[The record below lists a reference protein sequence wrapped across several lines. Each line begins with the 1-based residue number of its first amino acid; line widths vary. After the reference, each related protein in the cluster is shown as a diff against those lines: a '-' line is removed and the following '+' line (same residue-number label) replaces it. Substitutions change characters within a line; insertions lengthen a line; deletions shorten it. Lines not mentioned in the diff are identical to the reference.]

1 MWPFAKIETV
11 EEPPAPVD
19 PEAES
24 LALVRTSKAVLD
36 TIDADMLAFRTRFKV
51 RTDKFGRLLA
61 IESATLTGRAKIEAE
76 WQGLLRRRDKAVAEW
91 HSALHEWVGA
101 KEARERERKELTP

>member
-1 MWPFAKIETV
+1 MWPFA
-11 EEPPAPVD
+11 EEKLAEPEPAQID
-19 PEAES
+19 YEAACMER
-24 LALVRTSKAVLD
+24 VRAAKAELD
-36 TIDADMLAFRTRFKV
+36 TIDSAMLAFRTRFKV

-101 KEARERERKELTP
+101 KDARERERKEATP